1 MSDLGDGR
9 MADGPGAELER
20 LHLEW
25 QQLEHRRSRLSSRDT
40 ASASSQLSM
49 PDLQSA
55 SRSSG
60 VTGGSPRLE
69 QRKLEEE
76 REALRLALKK
86 GRSGT
91 LGASAAKRC
100 SAISPPSH
108 RQESQQQERDRGPDR
123 EHERELRIKVG
134 MVEQEN
140 ECLQAQLSECQ
151 KETAQLHRRLDEQD
165 RDVSNLAADLHR
177 TEAEAKHNKDM

>member
-1 MSDLGDGR
+1 

-25 QQLEHRRSRLSSRDT
+25 QQLEHRRSRLSSRGT

-60 VTGGSPRLE
+60 VAGGSPRLE
-69 QRKLEEE
+69 QWKLEEE
-76 REALRLALKK
+76 REALRLALSR

-91 LGASAAKRC
+91 LVASDAKRRP
-100 SAISPPSH
+100 ALSPSSH
-108 RQESQQQERDRGPDR
+108 REESRQQERDRGPDR

-134 MVEQEN
+134 TIEQEN
-140 ECLQAQLSECQ
+140 ERLQAQLSECQ
-151 KETAQLHRRLDEQD
+151 KETAKLQTRLDEQD
-165 RDVSNLAADLHR
+165 RTVSGLTADLHR